1 MQFHYK
7 ALDKDGTMHEDDIS
21 ADDKFALGNHLRE
34 QGLSLIAA
42 WPSDKKT
49 IGMLLKKLS
58 TIGTV
63 SMNDKI
69 LFGKNLSSMLEAGLS
84 MARAI
89 SVMERQTKNKRFQYV
104 LKDLNASINRG
115 DTLAKAL
122 ERHPGVFSTLFI
134 SMVRAGEESGDMVQA
149 LNVVS
154 GQMEKTHQLKKKI
167 QGALIYPGVILTA
180 MLGIGIFM
188 LLFIVPTLSATF
200 ADIGAELPK
209 STQFIIATSN
219 AFQNNTMLLLGGF
232 VGLIVLFVVGIRTTV
247 GRRMFEWVLL
257 HAPMIS
263 TLVKE
268 TNTAR
273 TTRTLS
279 ALLAAGVPYLSS
291 VQITKGVVQNSFYK
305 EVLDKAEKNVQ
316 LGLPVAKIFEEYER
330 LYPAFVSEM
339 VAVGEETGEL
349 GTMLMK
355 VATHYEEAVDEK
367 TKNLSTIVEP
377 FMMIIV
383 GAGVGFFAISMI
395 SPMYSLVENI

>member
-7 ALDKDGTMHEDDIS
+7 ALNKEGTMQEGDM
-21 ADDKFALGNHLRE
+21 AAADKFALGKQLSE

-42 WPSDKKT
+42 WPVDQKSLR
-49 IGMLLKKLS
+49 GLLKKIG

-63 SMNDKI
+63 STMDKI
-69 LFGKNLSSMLEAGLS
+69 LFGKNLASMLEAGLA
-84 MARAI
+84 MARAL
-89 SVMERQTKNKRFQYV
+89 SVMERQTKNKRFQMV
-104 LKDLNASINRG
+104 LQDLNTSINRG
-115 DTLAKAL
+115 DSLSQALA
-122 ERHPGVFSTLFI
+122 RHPSIFSNLFI

-180 MLGIGIFM
+180 MIGIGIFM

-200 ADIGAELPK
+200 ADIGVELPK
-209 STQFIIATSN
+209 STQFIIATSE
-219 AFQNNTMLLLGGF
+219 AFQNNTTLMLL
-232 VGLIVLFVVGIRTTV
+232 GLIVAIGLLVVAIKTAQ
-247 GRRMFEWVLL
+247 GRRVLEWVLL
-257 HAPMIS
+257 HTPMVKE
-263 TLVKE
+263 LVKE
-268 TNTAR
+268 TNAARTAR
-273 TTRTLS
+273 TMS

-305 EVLDKAEKNVQ
+305 AVLEKAEKNVQ
-316 LGLPVAKIFEEYER
+316 LGLPVAKVFEESSK
-330 LYPAFVSEM
+330 LYPVFVSEM

-349 GTMLMK
+349 GQMLMK
-355 VATHYEEAVDEK
+355 IAVHYEEAVEEK

-377 FMMIIV
+377 FLMIIV

>member
-7 ALDKDGTMHEDDIS
+7 ALDKDNTMHEGDTE
-21 ADDKFALGNHLRE
+21 AADKFALGTQLHE

-42 WPSDKKT
+42 WPKDQRRL
-49 IGMLLKKLS
+49 GNVFKKLS

-63 SMNDKI
+63 SMLDKI
-69 LFGKNLSSMLEAGLS
+69 LFGKNLASMLEAGLS

-89 SVMERQTKNKRFQYV
+89 SVIERQTKNPRFKQV
-104 LKDLNASINRG
+104 LNDLNASINRG
-115 DTLAKAL
+115 DSLSQGMA
-122 ERHPGVFSTLFI
+122 RHPGVFSNLFV

-154 GQMEKTHQLKKKI
+154 TQMEKTYQLKKKL

-180 MLGIGIFM
+180 MIGIGIFM

-200 ADIGAELPK
+200 ADIGVELPK
-209 STQFIIATSN
+209 STQFIINTSE
-219 AFQNNTMLLLGGF
+219 AFQNNTMTMLA
-232 VGLIVLFVVGIRTTV
+232 GLIVVIVGLVVAFRTAA
-247 GRRMFEWVLL
+247 GRRGLDWLFL
-257 HAPMIS
+257 HIPMIS
-263 TLVKE
+263 TMVKE
-268 TNTAR
+268 TNAAR
-273 TTRTLS
+273 TARTLS

-291 VQITKGVVQNSFYK
+291 VQITKSVVQNSFYK
-305 EVLDKAEKNVQ
+305 AVLEKAEKNVE
-316 LGLPVAKIFEEYER
+316 LGMPVAKVFEESSK
-330 LYPAFVSEM
+330 LYPIFVAEM

-349 GTMLMK
+349 GQMLMK
-355 VATHYEEAVDEK
+355 VASHYETAVEEK

-377 FMMIIV
+377 FLMIVV

>member
-7 ALDKDGTMHEDDIS
+7 ALNKEGMMQEGDM
-21 ADDKFALGNHLRE
+21 AAADKFALGKQLSE

-42 WPSDKKT
+42 WPVDQKSLR
-49 IGMLLKKLS
+49 GLLKKLG

-63 SMNDKI
+63 STMDKI
-69 LFGKNLSSMLEAGLS
+69 LFGKNLASMLEAGLA
-84 MARAI
+84 MARAL
-89 SVMERQTKNKRFQYV
+89 SVMERQTKNKRFQMV
-104 LKDLNASINRG
+104 LQDLNTSINRG
-115 DTLAKAL
+115 DSLSQALA
-122 ERHPGVFSTLFI
+122 RHPSIFSNLFI

-180 MLGIGIFM
+180 MIGIGIFM

-200 ADIGAELPK
+200 ADIGVELPK
-209 STQFIIATSN
+209 STQFIIATSE
-219 AFQNNTMLLLGGF
+219 AFQNNTTLMLL
-232 VGLIVLFVVGIRTTV
+232 GLIVAIGLLVVAIKTAQ
-247 GRRMFEWVLL
+247 GRRVLEWVLL
-257 HAPMIS
+257 HTPMVKE
-263 TLVKE
+263 LVKE
-268 TNTAR
+268 TNAARTAR
-273 TTRTLS
+273 TMS

-305 EVLDKAEKNVQ
+305 AVLEKAEKNVQ
-316 LGLPVAKIFEEYER
+316 LGLPVAKVFEESSK
-330 LYPAFVSEM
+330 LYPVFVSEM

-349 GTMLMK
+349 GQMLMK
-355 VATHYEEAVDEK
+355 IAVHYEEAVEEK

-377 FMMIIV
+377 FLMIIV

>member
-7 ALDKDGTMHEDDIS
+7 ALDKDNTMQEGEMD
-21 ADDKFALGNHLRE
+21 AGDKFALGNQLRE
-34 QGLSLIAA
+34 QGLSLVAA
-42 WPSDKKT
+42 WPTDQKS
-49 IGMLLKKLS
+49 IGAFFKKLS
-58 TIGTV
+58 AIGTV

-69 LFGKNLSSMLEAGLS
+69 LFGKNLASMLEAGLS

-89 SVMERQTKNKRFQYV
+89 AVMDRQTKNKKFKAV
-104 LKDLNASINRG
+104 LQDLNASINRG

-122 ERHPGVFSTLFI
+122 ERHPRVFSNLFV

-188 LLFIVPTLSATF
+188 LLFIVPTLAATF
-200 ADIGAELPK
+200 GDLGVELPK
-209 STQFIIATSN
+209 STQFIIDLSN
-219 AFQNNTMLLLGGF
+219 AFSNNTTVMLGGVAVF
-232 VGLIVLFVVGIRTTV
+232 IALFVVGIKTKQ
-247 GRRMFEWVLL
+247 GRRILEWILL
-257 HAPMIS
+257 HMPMVS

-268 TNTAR
+268 TNAAR
-273 TTRTLS
+273 TARTLS

-291 VQITKGVVQNSFYK
+291 VQITKDVVQNSYYK
-305 EVLDKAEKNVQ
+305 AVLEQAGNNVQ
-316 LGLPVAKIFEEYER
+316 LGMPVAKVFEENDK
-330 LYPAFVSEM
+330 LYPVFVAEM
-339 VAVGEETGEL
+339 IAVGEETGEL
-349 GTMLMK
+349 GPMLMK

-377 FMMIIV
+377 FLMIIV